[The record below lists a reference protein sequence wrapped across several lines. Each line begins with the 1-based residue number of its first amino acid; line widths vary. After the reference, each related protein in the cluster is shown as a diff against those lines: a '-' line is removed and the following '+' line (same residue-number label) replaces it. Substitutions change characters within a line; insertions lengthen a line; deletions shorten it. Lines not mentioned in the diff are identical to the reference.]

1 MNAKAIFNGTFVQL
15 SAYLYPSELK
25 LGDWYRSKDTVPGG
39 TFGGH
44 MLNKKWF
51 LQEEFNLFMMWHQQA
66 GLAQNIIK
74 FEPKGYEEEVF
85 ALSMEYFHFPLTLLG
100 GGLAVSVIIFCF
112 EILIGRNKRK

>member
-1 MNAKAIFNGTFVQL
+1 
-15 SAYLYPSELK
+15 
-25 LGDWYRSKDTVPGG
+25 
-39 TFGGH
+39 

-112 EILIGRNKRK
+112 EILIGRK